1 MLYENLYIGT
11 FIYTLGL
18 ISGQRGVVDHETIL
32 LLQQTPE
39 DAVVG
44 DLFAR
49 WQGTNLI
56 IEFKRS
62 KRQLEDEAKKVNR
75 RQLLEELRQLG
86 NEPLKEI
93 SDRCHFLAVPDENA
107 GELSLMFN
115 RYTDLPQMINGT
127 NVPSATLTRFVE
139 QILNER
145 DMDDDKRTIG
155 VGFEDLHAYMET
167 MRKVAFATTSGS
179 GGLIVNLDAD
189 GHPHIVH
196 YDDLHILERS
206 LSVEKRL
213 ERRPDL
219 GMER

>member
-18 ISGQRGVVDHETIL
+18 ISGQRGVVNLETIR

-39 DAVVG
+39 DKFVG
-44 DLFAR
+44 DLFTR

-56 IEFKRS
+56 VEFKRS
-62 KRQLEDEAKKVNR
+62 KRQLDEEAKKPTKR
-75 RQLLEELRQLG
+75 LLLEKLYRPE
-86 NEPLKEI
+86 NEPLKKI
-93 SDRCHFLAVPDENA
+93 ADRCHFLAVPDENA

-115 RYTDLPQMINGT
+115 RYTDLPQMLNGA
-127 NVPSATLTRFVE
+127 NVPSATLARFVE

-145 DMDDDKRTIG
+145 EMDDDKRTIG
-155 VGFEDLHAYMET
+155 VGFEDLHVYMET
-167 MRKVAFATTSGS
+167 MRKAAFATTSGS

-196 YDDLHILERS
+196 YDDLHILERP
-206 LSVEKRL
+206 LSVERRL